1 MWARTAKRH
10 LATRNAETCDQLL
23 SVERIVGYIRW
34 NLPLA
39 IRHIAEHRSGRL
51 IRLRMAQDYQ
61 KRTYQGSH
69 QELRFMPKLRKS
81 QMTGTEVKLITSPM
95 RAFSEVK
102 TSATTIL
109 KTRRSVT
116 ARMNLSR
123 NQIRLVKMTMKRKAM
138 TACSLR
144 RPGSGSRRKRCS
156 Y

>member
-81 QMTGTEVKLITSPM
+81 QMTGTEVELIISLVCKLSGEDISDDDSGDST
-95 RAFSEVK
+95 FSDSSGEW
-102 TSATTIL
+102 TLSIPSTWQRGSRGSDATIF
-109 KTRRSVT
+109 
-116 ARMNLSR
+116 
-123 NQIRLVKMTMKRKAM
+123 
-138 TACSLR
+138 
-144 RPGSGSRRKRCS
+144 GSRR
-156 Y
+156 